1 MRLCGPKSSSMSKLE
16 NVPSPTSLPYTIPG
30 TSIPNHTHRIQR
42 PFRKP
47 QLVREKSHDSKA
59 NISISNEA
67 PTNMALP
74 SVALPGTL
82 LGPASKYAPGPGTHI
97 HDSSVY
103 ASIPGTV
110 SSAPSP
116 NPTLTKLPLL
126 SISRP
131 GATGTVSTDTN
142 LLPEVDAQVLA
153 RITRLGARFASA
165 DILVI
170 APSNATS
177 ISEDATVCST
187 PFGAQIRRE
196 DVRATEK
203 DKVTIQDSFRV
214 GDLIRAV
221 VISLGDQGG
230 YYLSTAKN
238 ELGVVVARGED
249 GEVLVP
255 VSWREVR
262 DMRTGRAE
270 ARKVA
275 KPF

>member
-1 MRLCGPKSSSMSKLE
+1 
-16 NVPSPTSLPYTIPG
+16 
-30 TSIPNHTHRIQR
+30 
-42 PFRKP
+42 
-47 QLVREKSHDSKA
+47 
-59 NISISNEA
+59 
-67 PTNMALP
+67 MALP
-74 SVALPGTL
+74 TLALPGTL
-82 LGPASKYAPGPGTHI
+82 LGPATRYAPGPGTHV
-97 HDSSVY
+97 HDSSIY
-103 ASIPGTV
+103 ASIAGTV
-110 SSAPSP
+110 ASSPSP
-116 NPTLTKLPLL
+116 NPTITKLPLL

-131 GATGTVSTDTN
+131 GDASPSSANV
-142 LLPEVDAQVLA
+142 LPEVDAQVLA

-165 DILVI
+165 EILVI

-177 ISEDATVCST
+177 ISADAAVCST
-187 PFGAQIRRE
+187 PFTAQIRRE
-196 DVRATEK
+196 DIRATEK
-203 DKVTIQDSFRV
+203 DKVTVQDSFRV

-238 ELGVVVARGED
+238 ELGVVVARGEG

-262 DMRTGRAE
+262 DLRTGRRE